1 MRLWS
6 QLGAGFLR
14 GGGLGLAGM
23 GDVGETGATEDDAQ
37 DWELRAWER

>member
-1 MRLWS
+1 MWLWS

-23 GDVGETGATEDDAQ
+23 GDAAETGAIGDDGQ
-37 DWELRAWER
+37 DWKLKAWER